1 MTDVKVKKESTD
13 VVDIENRIKEL
24 CQQFPQGITDQVIQ
38 NDMPHVEAQQRAMAI
53 NRLLSVGQLDLL
65 RNSNGLLYRLKDNLS
80 ASKMKGSDNQE
91 KLVYQIIEDAGNK
104 GIWSR
109 EIRYKS
115 NLPLTEINKILKNLE
130 SKKLIKAVKSVAASK
145 KKVYMLYN
153 LQPDRSVTGGAW
165 YSDQDF
171 ESEFVEVLNQQCFKF
186 LQSKVDLSME
196 DIETILNTLIYDGKV
211 EMTIIAAKEG
221 TVGCVDGQM
230 KLYRGVNAIIQPT
243 GLVKTPCGLCPVFDD
258 CHEGEILLRRCRGLR
273 HEEKSVTAE
282 MKFVAVVAGAG
293 AVAFLGALV
302 CIVASVYSRAPA
314 AALQPPAAAN
324 GTASPVP
331 SGSLGALY
339 GADTSERKTLTGAG
353 TGRETPLL
361 GELSAGGSPQRFTFS
376 RLLCSPVPP
385 GECAMKRR
393 RRDKEV
399 EQQAE
404 YDEEDWSA
412 LSTTA
417 EELRRTVALQSEQ
430 IAADR
435 KTIVELTG
443 KLAECESA
451 LLDERTV
458 TERGAA
464 TSWPARRRLMAGDGV
479 RESAAAQLHTARA
492 VEELERAILQL
503 KDRIEKLE
511 LEMVPALL
519 NHSEVAAGSTGMR
532 LALGQPGGRV
542 EDVGGELVQKVK
554 QLEEERKNLRKETQ
568 NHHQHID
575 QGISTL
581 QERVSELEQSFTGQS
596 FPQGYKLSFPMRTN
610 YMYGLVRRNVPE
622 MYAFTA
628 CVWLKATESGIG
640 TPFSYAVDKQPNEL
654 VLLQGVHNPAELLIN
669 AKVAQLPLMFPP
681 GTWQHVCVSWT
692 LRDGVWKAYQG
703 GKLKGRGEGLS
714 AWHPIRAGG
723 VLVLGQEQDTPGGQF
738 DASQALVG
746 ELSLFNLW
754 DRVLS
759 PAEISTL
766 AACGVPVLLGN
777 VVSWTDRDVDVFGG
791 ATKEPLGPCSSDSG
805 PQK

>member
-1 MTDVKVKKESTD
+1 
-13 VVDIENRIKEL
+13 
-24 CQQFPQGITDQVIQ
+24 
-38 NDMPHVEAQQRAMAI
+38 
-53 NRLLSVGQLDLL
+53 
-65 RNSNGLLYRLKDNLS
+65 
-80 ASKMKGSDNQE
+80 
-91 KLVYQIIEDAGNK
+91 
-104 GIWSR
+104 
-109 EIRYKS
+109 
-115 NLPLTEINKILKNLE
+115 
-130 SKKLIKAVKSVAASK
+130 
-145 KKVYMLYN
+145 
-153 LQPDRSVTGGAW
+153 
-165 YSDQDF
+165 
-171 ESEFVEVLNQQCFKF
+171 
-186 LQSKVDLSME
+186 
-196 DIETILNTLIYDGKV
+196 
-211 EMTIIAAKEG
+211 
-221 TVGCVDGQM
+221 
-230 KLYRGVNAIIQPT
+230 
-243 GLVKTPCGLCPVFDD
+243 
-258 CHEGEILLRRCRGLR
+258 
-273 HEEKSVTAE
+273 
-282 MKFVAVVAGAG
+282 MKFVAIVAGAG
-293 AVAFLGALV
+293 ALAFLGALV

-314 AALQPPAAAN
+314 AALQPLAAAN

-339 GADTSERKTLTGAG
+339 GADASERQPLDGA
-353 TGRETPLL
+353 GRETPLL
-361 GELSAGGSPQRFTFS
+361 GELSAGASPQRFTFS

-393 RRDKEV
+393 RRDKEEE
-399 EQQAE
+399 EQPAE
-404 YDEEDWSA
+404 YEDEDWNA
-412 LSTTA
+412 LSATA

-435 KTIVELTG
+435 KTIDELTG

-451 LLDERTV
+451 LLDERSV
-458 TERGAA
+458 AERGAA
-464 TSWPARRRLMAGDGV
+464 APWPARRRLMAGDGV
-479 RESAAAQLHTARA
+479 RESTAAQLYTARA

-519 NHSEVAAGSTGMR
+519 NHSEVATGSTGMWS
-532 LALGQPGGRV
+532 ALGQPGGRV

-575 QGISTL
+575 KGINTL
-581 QERVSELEQSFTGQS
+581 QERVSDLEQSFIGRS
-596 FPQGYKLSFPMRTN
+596 YPQGYKLSFPMRTN
-610 YMYGLVRRNVPE
+610 YMYGLVRRNIPE

-669 AKVAQLPLMFPP
+669 AKVAQLPLSFPP
-681 GTWQHVCVSWT
+681 GTWQHVCVTWT

-714 AWHPIRAGG
+714 AWHPIIAGG

-759 PAEISTL
+759 PAEIGTV
-766 AACGVPVLLGN
+766 AACGEPVLLGN
-777 VVSWTDRDVDVFGG
+777 VASWTDRDVDVFGG
-791 ATKEPLGPCSSDSG
+791 ATKEPVDPCSSDAG
-805 PQK
+805 P